1 MLGWDQLCGQRNC
14 ECCDLLNGYEAL
26 ESWSLGEHYTGAKTI
41 MRLKSGGAFDV
52 ALAHDAYFFR
62 VRLPSL
68 VLTGF
73 AFFLYICTVENT
85 GLLRVIACKDEVLEC

>member
-1 MLGWDQLCGQRNC
+1 MLGGGQLCGQRNC
-14 ECCDLLNGYEAL
+14 ECCHLLNGYEEAL
-26 ESWSLGEHYTGAKTI
+26 ESWGNVTLEQNHNVTEDRRSFA
-41 MRLKSGGAFDV
+41 V